1 MLLPTIPAPITTTLA
16 WVGAPLTLPPS
27 FRPPRKSKCKA
38 CRPKTRLVAA
48 ARNPLYRGCA
58 RRFRVVADLVRG
70 VLPGGLRRAP
80 AGADPA
86 GGGGDRTP
94 GRRPAPGSGPGR
106 GLRAGPAR
114 DRAGPA
120 RLCRDRAR
128 PLRVPAG
135 GGGGA
140 G

>member
-16 WVGAPLTLPPS
+16 WVGAWLTLPPPS
-27 FRPPRKSKCKA
+27 RPRKWKCKA
-38 CRPKTRLVAA
+38 WRRKMRLVAA

-70 VLPGGLRRAP
+70 ILPGGLRRAP
-80 AGADPA
+80 AGADAA

-114 DRAGPA
+114 DRA
-120 RLCRDRAR
+120 
-128 PLRVPAG
+128 
-135 GGGGA
+135 
-140 G
+140 